1 MKTLNEQLI
10 QYARY
15 HRDPRNIATH
25 FVGIPMI
32 TFAIAVLLSRPAWG
46 VLSPA
51 LALAAAFSVYY
62 LRLDGRY
69 GVAMTALLALA
80 LWGAQGLAA
89 GSTASWLAWGIGL
102 FVVGWVCQFVGHWWE
117 GRKPAFVD
125 DLVGLVIGPLF
136 VAAEAGFRLGW
147 RREVEQAIDAAAG
160 PVARRDAQA
169 LAAQARG

>member
-32 TFAIAVLLSRPAWG
+32 TFAIAVLLARPAWG
-46 VLSPA
+46 ALSPA

-62 LRLDGRY
+62 LRLDARF
-69 GVAMTALLALA
+69 GVVMTALLAAA
-80 LWGAQGLAA
+80 LWGAQGLAG

-102 FVVGWVCQFVGHWWE
+102 FVVGWIFQFVGHWWE

-136 VAAEAGFRLGW
+136 VVAEAAFRLGW

-169 LAAQARG
+169 LTPQAR

>member
-32 TFAIAVLLSRPAWG
+32 TVAIAVLLSRPAWG
-46 VLSPA
+46 LLSPA
-51 LALAAAFSVYY
+51 LLLAAAFSVYY
-62 LRLDGRY
+62 LRLDRRF
-69 GVAMTALLALA
+69 GVVMTTLLALA
-80 LWGAQGLAA
+80 LWGAQALAA
-89 GSTASWLAWGIGL
+89 GSTASWLAWGVGL
-102 FVVGWVCQFVGHWWE
+102 FVVGWVFQFVGHWWE

-136 VAAEAGFRLGW
+136 VVAEMGFRLGL

-160 PVARRDAQA
+160 PVARREPQA
-169 LAAQARG
+169 LAPEARG